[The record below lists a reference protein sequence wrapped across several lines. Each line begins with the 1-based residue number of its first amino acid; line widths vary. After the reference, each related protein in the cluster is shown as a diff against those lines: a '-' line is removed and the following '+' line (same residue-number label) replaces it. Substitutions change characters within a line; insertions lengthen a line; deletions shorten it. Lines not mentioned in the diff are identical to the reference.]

1 MYKDMKKTV
10 YKDIQNSPK
19 NMLCMLYNRRKM
31 FLTRKGLS
39 IRKRIVLRIDI
50 GVYATKAPF
59 LARFC

>member
-1 MYKDMKKTV
+1 MYKDMKKAV
-10 YKDIQNSPK
+10 YKDMQRGAK

-39 IRKRIVLRIDI
+39 MRKRIVLRIDI